1 MDKEDVFGDVVNV
14 ANRLESIAVPGSILV
29 SQETIEKLKIK
40 NAVEFI
46 FLGMQALKGVG
57 RLIEVYAVKG
67 ENLVVPSLDDYKD
80 TTVQKHSGNE
90 VPSIAIIPFENK
102 GKDDDVFY
110 SYSIS
115 ADLISDIT
123 SAGLIRVASKK
134 QIDDAGNLS
143 QNELGKTLD
152 VRYIANGE
160 LWRRGDDFQLSVEL
174 YDTKDKKV
182 VWSDRWQ
189 EKWDNLPTIKLNLS
203 DGLLKAL
210 DTKPKIVKSVETANS
225 EAYEFYLRAKYK
237 YDKRKNMEDTE
248 VARALYKKAIEVDDE
263 LLLAKNEL
271 AWSYFE
277 TGEYDKALQSYKN
290 NLKQAYEIDDKL
302 GIGKSLGGMG
312 VIYEHTGNYK
322 KALDYHKQALELKKT
337 IGDENEQG
345 ITFINIGSIY
355 NNLGESDRSLDYF
368 LQSLSIFEKVDNKIG
383 IGVSLSNIGSVY
395 VDLKNLKKAQE
406 FLEQSIIVY
415 EKIGDK
421 VGITYSLLSLGKVY
435 TDKGDFDNSFD
446 CFTRSM
452 SAAEELEDLYL
463 MGTSLQNLA
472 VIHVNDIDKKLDY
485 NSRALSIFKKLGDK
499 SGIGFMLYNIG
510 FCHKIN
516 GDYDNALKHF
526 KESIS
531 IFDEIGQKV
540 PLANSHILTGITFNL
555 LGKFERAI
563 KHFNSSYLIQDKIGF
578 NDDDL
583 ILNLNTNLFL
593 SYKNLGKSYNE
604 EEIINRIEKV
614 DIDYELNYQLYKL
627 LDNISY
633 LKTAYKQIQ
642 EKLKS
647 MENNIKVQ
655 FLDYPIPKAIYEE
668 WEIIKNKDKTGE

>member
-1 MDKEDVFGDVVNV
+1 
-14 ANRLESIAVPGSILV
+14 
-29 SQETIEKLKIK
+29 
-40 NAVEFI
+40 
-46 FLGMQALKGVG
+46 
-57 RLIEVYAVKG
+57 
-67 ENLVVPSLDDYKD
+67 
-80 TTVQKHSGNE
+80 
-90 VPSIAIIPFENK
+90 
-102 GKDDDVFY
+102 
-110 SYSIS
+110 
-115 ADLISDIT
+115 
-123 SAGLIRVASKK
+123 
-134 QIDDAGNLS
+134 
-143 QNELGKTLD
+143 
-152 VRYIANGE
+152 
-160 LWRRGDDFQLSVEL
+160 
-174 YDTKDKKV
+174 
-182 VWSDRWQ
+182 
-189 EKWDNLPTIKLNLS
+189 
-203 DGLLKAL
+203 
-210 DTKPKIVKSVETANS
+210 
-225 EAYEFYLRAKYK
+225 
-237 YDKRKNMEDTE
+237 
-248 VARALYKKAIEVDDE
+248 
-263 LLLAKNEL
+263 
-271 AWSYFE
+271 
-277 TGEYDKALQSYKN
+277 
-290 NLKQAYEIDDKL
+290 
-302 GIGKSLGGMG
+302 
-312 VIYEHTGNYK
+312 
-322 KALDYHKQALELKKT
+322 
-337 IGDENEQG
+337 
-345 ITFINIGSIY
+345 
-355 NNLGESDRSLDYF
+355 
-368 LQSLSIFEKVDNKIG
+368 
-383 IGVSLSNIGSVY
+383 
-395 VDLKNLKKAQE
+395 
-406 FLEQSIIVY
+406 
-415 EKIGDK
+415 
-421 VGITYSLLSLGKVY
+421 
-435 TDKGDFDNSFD
+435 
-446 CFTRSM
+446 
-452 SAAEELEDLYL
+452 

-485 NSRALSIFKKLGDK
+485 NSRALSMFKKLGDK